1 MDLIKD
7 PVGAVFRKY
16 LTASLGSAI
25 IMSIYAF
32 VDAIAVGQAEGPAG
46 AAAMAVLSPVF
57 GVFVFLALMFGIGGS
72 VLMSAAR
79 GENNPEEGDR
89 WYSAAMLLMGI
100 VAVAVWLAFLLLH
113 EPLLALFGA
122 DSELMPLV
130 MRYAWWL
137 LGFSP
142 LVIAAIFL
150 ACFVRNDGNPGL
162 AMKAVLIGGAFNI
175 FGDWFLV
182 FPMGL
187 GIAGAGIATIVSNAL
202 QTVILCT
209 HFFGSKCSMRLVKP
223 DGIPGRAKAI
233 CSIGFGAGMLDL
245 ANVFLFC
252 LFNNQIMHYGGVA
265 YLAVFGAVE
274 TMSSLFQSL
283 FSGVGQALQPV
294 ASVNY
299 GAKELGRVRAF
310 LRHALAAGV
319 CLGVVFTLTGLLFPE
334 FVVRLF
340 MDATPE
346 VLDIAGSVIRPYV
359 VTFLFMGV
367 NVVATYYLQSTLCAR
382 QATVISLL
390 RGIAVSGTLILG
402 LPLLFDVT
410 GIWYAMPAAEGL
422 VCILSLVWL
431 RKSHSEPV

>member
-1 MDLIKD
+1 MDLITD
-7 PVGAVFRKY
+7 PVGPVFRKY
-16 LTASLGSAI
+16 LTASLGGAV

-32 VDAIAVGQAEGPAG
+32 VDAIAVGQAEGPEG
-46 AAAMAVLSPVF
+46 AAAMAVLSPLF
-57 GVFVFLALMFGIGGS
+57 GVLVFLALVFGIGGS

-79 GENNPEEGDR
+79 GEKCPEEGDR
-89 WYSAAMLLMGI
+89 WYSAAMVLMGI
-100 VAVAVWLAFLLLH
+100 AAAVVWVVFLLLH
-113 EPLLALFGA
+113 EPLLTLFGA
-122 DSELMPLV
+122 DAGLMPLV

-182 FPMGL
+182 FPLGL
-187 GIAGAGIATIVSNAL
+187 GIAGAGIATVVSHVL
-202 QTVILCT
+202 QTAILCT
-209 HFFGSKCSMRLVKP
+209 HFFSRRCTMRLVRP
-223 DGIPGRAKAI
+223 ERLLHRAKAI
-233 CSIGFGAGMLDL
+233 CSAGFGAGMLDL
-245 ANVFLFC
+245 ANVFLFT
-252 LFNNQIMHYGGVA
+252 LFNQQIMHYGGVA

-294 ASVNY
+294 ASINY

-310 LRHALAAGV
+310 LRQAVAASLG
-319 CLGVVFTLTGLLFPE
+319 LGVVFTLIGLLFPE

-340 MDATPE
+340 MDVTPE
-346 VLDIAGSVIRPYV
+346 VLEIAGGVIRPYV

-367 NVVATYYLQSTLCAR
+367 NVTATYYLQSTLRAKR
-382 QATVISLL
+382 ATVLSLL
-390 RGIAVSGTLILG
+390 RGIGVSGALILL
-402 LPLLFDVT
+402 LPLIFDVT

-422 VCILSLVWL
+422 VCILALYWL
-431 RKSHSEPV
+431 RH